1 MLNVAR
7 CFPQCVCVCVLIAQ
21 LCLTLCDPTN
31 CSLWSFSVHGIL
43 QARLLEWIAIPFSRG
58 SSRPRDQTLV
68 SCIATLPQC
77 SFTNILL
84 PHHGMR
90 APTAVYP
97 LQHLVWS
104 DFLNFGLSDRCEM
117 AFHDFNSIFLRYIL
131 FRKKELFFLEKNG
144 KY

>member
-1 MLNVAR
+1 MR
-7 CFPQCVCVCVLIAQ
+7 CSPPGSPGHG
-21 LCLTLCDPTN
+21 TLQE
-31 CSLWSFSVHGIL
+31 SI
-43 QARLLEWIAIPFSRG
+43 LEWVAIPFSRG

-131 FRKKELFFLEKNG
+131 FRKKRAFFLRKKWEILIAMLIFLTLQLRKMPLGNFSLFFS
-144 KY
+144 